1 MRKET
6 DLLERD
12 RDQSESRKG
21 THFAFASLLLNRYS
35 TDFLVGCV
43 VVVEFLLYP
52 APTEINTHLSD
63 LNSMRKLKH
72 KGGSGF

>member
-21 THFAFASLLLNRYS
+21 THFASLLLNMYS
-35 TDFLVGCV
+35 RDFLVGCV